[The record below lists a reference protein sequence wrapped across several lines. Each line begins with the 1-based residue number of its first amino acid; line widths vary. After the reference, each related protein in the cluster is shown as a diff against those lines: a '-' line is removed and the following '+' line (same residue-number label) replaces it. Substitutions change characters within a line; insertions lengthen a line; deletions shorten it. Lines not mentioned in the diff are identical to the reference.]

1 MVMEAILSGLMSMG
15 TVGVF
20 IGLALAGLFAWFYS
34 GEKAKS
40 AEKAEEARKKAW
52 EDLQEWKREQDEVH
66 TLPFEE
72 GDDAP

>member
-1 MVMEAILSGLMSMG
+1 MMDQLLNGLMSLG

-20 IGLALAGLFAWFYS
+20 IGLALAGLFAWVVS
-34 GEKAKS
+34 EGKAKADADGEAQRERERERER
-40 AEKAEEARKKAW
+40 AE
-52 EDLQEWKREQDEVH
+52 QNEVH